1 MDDIERIA
9 EATDNDVLVGW
20 VLGNQRVGQDTHFVV
35 GHNKADLL
43 DQARVTDVGEFG
55 SLRTGLSEACFDTT
69 SLGGIGVVG
78 SGEAVE
84 FSRGCGLDREITHG
98 ESSGGRIWC

>member
-1 MDDIERIA
+1 MPPSK
-9 EATDNDVLVGW
+9 
-20 VLGNQRVGQDTHFVV
+20 DTHFVV
-35 GHNKADLL
+35 GHNEADLL

-55 SLRTGLSEACFDTT
+55 RLTTSLGKAGFDTT

-98 ESSGGRIWC
+98 ESSGSRIWC

>member
-1 MDDIERIA
+1 
-9 EATDNDVLVGW
+9 
-20 VLGNQRVGQDTHFVV
+20 
-35 GHNKADLL
+35 
-43 DQARVTDVGEFG
+43 
-55 SLRTGLSEACFDTT
+55 
-69 SLGGIGVVG
+69 LGGTGVVG